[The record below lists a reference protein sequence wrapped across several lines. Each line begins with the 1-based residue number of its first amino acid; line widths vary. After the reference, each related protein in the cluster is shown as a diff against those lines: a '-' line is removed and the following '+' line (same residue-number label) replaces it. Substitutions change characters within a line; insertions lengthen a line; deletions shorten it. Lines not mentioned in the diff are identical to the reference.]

1 STVWKYFTKDDSSG
15 LTTVTC
21 KICKAVLKYNKSTTA
36 MHSHLKRHPI
46 RNLSVTSFMKR
57 PAVTGHR
64 RQQIT
69 NLLVNFIVKDMRPLA
84 AVHGEGFRDLLQ
96 FFEPSYD
103 VPSYNTLWSAIKHQY
118 DNLRERITQEMKDQS
133 VSLTTDLWT
142 SSTMEP
148 YITTTAHYITE
159 SYSMSGVCLSPMP
172 ERHTAAN
179 IADRLSSIIHEWGI
193 NVFCTV
199 HDNASNMNLAMEL
212 WLDWYTLQ
220 LAIKAGLILPD
231 VVKAVDAARR
241 VVSHFRHLS
250 VAACALKKRQEQ
262 LGIKF
267 NKLQTDCPVRWNST
281 VVMLQRLFEQRI
293 AVQSVLGDE
302 NVTKPNVQKSLAMRA
317 SQWEVIEQLIPVLQ
331 PLAKAT
337 EVMCGELHVGLSFIY
352 PVIFNMISTTLRVEA
367 SDLGVL
373 RSFKNTVR
381 KQLETRFQLHSDNLT
396 ESIPL
401 IACMLDPRF
410 KHLHYISQSQR
421 EAAQSYLSS
430 LLRNLGESSG
440 ATVIGVGEEGEEVED
455 VPDQSEPVTGKKVR
469 REEDF
474 LQLFGP
480 HYQSYRG
487 SAAHSTTAAEEI
499 LVPQIP
505 TMANPLQWWASNQ
518 GRFPRLANLS
528 RKYLAVPATSTPSER
543 IFSAGNTITRKRASL
558 HPAHVDALVFLHVNQ

>member
-1 STVWKYFTKDDSSG
+1 
-15 LTTVTC
+15 
-21 KICKAVLKYNKSTTA
+21 
-36 MHSHLKRHPI
+36 
-46 RNLSVTSFMKR
+46 
-57 PAVTGHR
+57 
-64 RQQIT
+64 
-69 NLLVNFIVKDMRPLA
+69 
-84 AVHGEGFRDLLQ
+84 
-96 FFEPSYD
+96 
-103 VPSYNTLWSAIKHQY
+103 
-118 DNLRERITQEMKDQS
+118 
-133 VSLTTDLWT
+133 
-142 SSTMEP
+142 
-148 YITTTAHYITE
+148 
-159 SYSMSGVCLSPMP
+159 
-172 ERHTAAN
+172 
-179 IADRLSSIIHEWGI
+179 
-193 NVFCTV
+193 
-199 HDNASNMNLAMEL
+199 MNLAMEL
-212 WLDWYTLQ
+212 CEIFPNDLGCTAHTLQ

-241 VVSHFRHLS
+241 VVSHFRHSS

-421 EAAQSYLSS
+421 EGRTESPEQPAAQLFFFATFWAILPELQGISS
-430 LLRNLGESSG
+430 TQHHCCRRN
-440 ATVIGVGEEGEEVED
+440 
-455 VPDQSEPVTGKKVR
+455 P
-469 REEDF
+469 
-474 LQLFGP
+474 
-480 HYQSYRG
+480 
-487 SAAHSTTAAEEI
+487 
-499 LVPQIP
+499 
-505 TMANPLQWWASNQ
+505 
-518 GRFPRLANLS
+518 
-528 RKYLAVPATSTPSER
+528 
-543 IFSAGNTITRKRASL
+543 
-558 HPAHVDALVFLHVNQ
+558 

>member
-1 STVWKYFTKDDSSG
+1 
-15 LTTVTC
+15 
-21 KICKAVLKYNKSTTA
+21 
-36 MHSHLKRHPI
+36 
-46 RNLSVTSFMKR
+46 
-57 PAVTGHR
+57 
-64 RQQIT
+64 
-69 NLLVNFIVKDMRPLA
+69 
-84 AVHGEGFRDLLQ
+84 
-96 FFEPSYD
+96 
-103 VPSYNTLWSAIKHQY
+103 
-118 DNLRERITQEMKDQS
+118 
-133 VSLTTDLWT
+133 
-142 SSTMEP
+142 
-148 YITTTAHYITE
+148 
-159 SYSMSGVCLSPMP
+159 
-172 ERHTAAN
+172 
-179 IADRLSSIIHEWGI
+179 
-193 NVFCTV
+193 
-199 HDNASNMNLAMEL
+199 MNLAMEL
-212 WLDWYTLQ
+212 CEIFPNDLGCTAHTLQ

-241 VVSHFRHLS
+241 VVSHFRHSS

-421 EAAQSYLSS
+421 EAAQSHLSS
-430 LLRNLGESSG
+430 LLRNFFFFATFWAILPELQGISS
-440 ATVIGVGEEGEEVED
+440 T
-455 VPDQSEPVTGKKVR
+455 QHHCCR
-469 REEDF
+469 R
-474 LQLFGP
+474 
-480 HYQSYRG
+480 
-487 SAAHSTTAAEEI
+487 
-499 LVPQIP
+499 
-505 TMANPLQWWASNQ
+505 NP
-518 GRFPRLANLS
+518 
-528 RKYLAVPATSTPSER
+528 
-543 IFSAGNTITRKRASL
+543 
-558 HPAHVDALVFLHVNQ
+558 